1 MRPVLPD
8 FISARLVWGAAQEL
22 GYGRR
27 CLRVRTYPRR
37 RWLMNMPGVA
47 EVEPMTVIVDC
58 GAPETGQTASEA
70 HAQGR
75 GYGRM
80 RSQRNTGRSGEA
92 EAPIDLVHLRRFTLG
107 DRTLELEVLGLFAGE
122 APVTLARAR
131 AVAAISPVV
140 MQEWRNACHTLKG
153 SARAVGAQRL
163 AAVAEAAEKET
174 AASTCV
180 LAAHI
185 AAMSAAAT
193 EVCAYIDGL
202 R

>member
-1 MRPVLPD
+1 M
-8 FISARLVWGAAQEL
+8 L

-27 CLRVRTYPRR
+27 CLSVRAHARR
-37 RWLMNMPGVA
+37 RWLLNMLGVV

-58 GAPETGQTASEA
+58 GAPETGQAASEP
-70 HAQGR
+70 HGQGR
-75 GYGRM
+75 GYARM
-80 RSQRNTGRSGEA
+80 RTQHKLDRSGEA
-92 EAPIDLVHLRRFTLG
+92 EALIDHVHLQRYTLG

-122 APVTLARAR
+122 APLTLARAR
-131 AVAAISPVV
+131 AIAAVSPVV

-174 AASTCV
+174 AASASV